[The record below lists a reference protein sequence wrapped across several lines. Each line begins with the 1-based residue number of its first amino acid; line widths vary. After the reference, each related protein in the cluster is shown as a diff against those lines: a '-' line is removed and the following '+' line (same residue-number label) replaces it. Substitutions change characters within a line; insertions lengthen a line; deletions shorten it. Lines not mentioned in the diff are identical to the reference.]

1 MESDPGFDCF
11 KFIDYPLELVGGD
24 HGGGQL
30 LFTNSRVWLDLN
42 SNLFFRGFNNI
53 NSSHQLKT
61 VNLLES
67 FGVVAGVR
75 EEAVERG
82 QVVGGGDGVVGAEV
96 GDVRDLKTF
105 ILLEMLNHNTVKWF
119 WWVQIIL

>member
-1 MESDPGFDCF
+1 MVEANSFLQIRGF
-11 KFIDYPLELVGGD
+11 
-24 HGGGQL
+24 
-30 LFTNSRVWLDLN
+30 RLDLN

-82 QVVGGGDGVVGAEV
+82 QVVGGGDGVDAEV
-96 GDVRDLKTF
+96 AVTSISEKIHIVRV
-105 ILLEMLNHNTVKWF
+105 VKP
-119 WWVQIIL
+119 